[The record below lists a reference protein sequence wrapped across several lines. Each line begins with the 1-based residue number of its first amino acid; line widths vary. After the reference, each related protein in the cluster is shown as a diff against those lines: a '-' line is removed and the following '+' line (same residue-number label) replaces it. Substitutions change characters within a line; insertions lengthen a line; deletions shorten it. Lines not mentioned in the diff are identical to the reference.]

1 MNNFDIFSE
10 REKEVIDL
18 LVQGKSNKQIALQ
31 LKVSNRTVEFH
42 LSNIYSKLE
51 VSSRT
56 EAVLLLMKDAPLS
69 PEEAPVETTWRE
81 PTVLPNDES
90 SYNGGKAKKRQR
102 IPMKKRT
109 YYLIGS
115 GLLIVL
121 FLLLVFVIDPQQN
134 LKTFFAGIAGKN
146 PDGIPVEVATPQEDG
161 SIIHTV
167 KEGQTLWSIAAAYD
181 ITVDQLRLLN
191 YLPEDSDVIYEGQKF
206 YIRTPSTQEPTLP
219 SIVAPTPFYR
229 VQTSEAENTF
239 TQSMGSSTVNLVVK
253 WFYIDQ
259 NRVYLD
265 LVVSDFPLPQDFSPI
280 RIIDTQKINIYR
292 ADGSAVNL
300 DLDKTNF
307 GGGGGGGGEENA
319 TTEEDHFFNETL
331 DVPLSDTLQ
340 ENSQEETYLLD
351 IPVGGEITGED
362 GEIRTLPLITY
373 HIELKPFYKGQLTF
387 TTEKSAVIDNKTV
400 TFKGMEI
407 NPTSAAVLFCVFDP
421 QGSQWF
427 PTVHI
432 LYKGNIISGSGG
444 ALMNGDPSQEM
455 CYRLRYTRSF
465 QFDTADDPQTDISI
479 MVAKLT
485 KDQPERLPYELI
497 AHVQNALSEQGIE
510 FNYVIISHGSG
521 IEVTKKPAGMTEAEA
536 LSIIQKALTEEAT
549 SSDVLIFDLN

>member
-42 LSNIYSKLE
+42 LSNIYSKLG

-56 EAVLLLMKDAPLS
+56 EAVLLLMKDAPLN
-69 PEEAPVETTWRE
+69 PEEEPVENPWRE
-81 PTVLPNDES
+81 STALPDNKS
-90 SYNGGKAKKRQR
+90 LYNEEKSEKLQR
-102 IPMKKRT
+102 SPMKKHT

-115 GLLIVL
+115 GLLIAL
-121 FLLLVFVIDPQQN
+121 FLLLVLVIDPEQK
-134 LKTFFAGIAGKN
+134 LKTFFTGIAGKN
-146 PDGIPVEVATPQEDG
+146 SEVVPVEVATPQEDG

-191 YLPEDSDVIYEGQKF
+191 HLPEDSDVIYEGQKF
-206 YIRTPSTQEPTLP
+206 YIREP
-219 SIVAPTPFYR
+219 SIQTPALTSIVTPMPFYR

-239 TQSMGSSTVNLVVK
+239 TQRMGSSTVSLTVK

-259 NRVYLD
+259 SRLYLD
-265 LVVSDFPLPQDFSPI
+265 VVVSGFPVPADFEPLQIIDLSNVVIHQSDGSLIDLEHPI
-280 RIIDTQKINIYR
+280 RY
-292 ADGSAVNL
+292 
-300 DLDKTNF
+300 
-307 GGGGGGGGEENA
+307 GGGGGGGGEGAPEK
-319 TTEEDHFFNETL
+319 ETQSFEGTINVGL
-331 DVPLSDTLQ
+331 PVSPKI
-340 ENSQEETYLLD
+340 NSQEESYIMD
-351 IPVGGEITGED
+351 IPVGGEVYAED
-362 GEIRTLPLITY
+362 GEIRTLPTIPF
-373 HIELKPFYKGQLTF
+373 HIEVKPSYVGQLTF
-387 TTEKSAVIDNKTV
+387 TADESAVLDAKTV

-407 NPTSAAVLFCVFDP
+407 NPSSAVVLFCVFDP
-421 QGSQWF
+421 QGSQWL
-427 PTVHI
+427 PSIHL
-432 LYKGNIISGSGG
+432 LYKGNVFEQAGL
-444 ALMNGDPSQEM
+444 ALTDGDPSSQM
-455 CYRLRYTRSF
+455 CYRLYYTQPF
-465 QFDTADDPQTDISI
+465 QFDPEDDPRTAISI
-479 MVAKLT
+479 LVAKLT
-485 KDQPERLPYELI
+485 KDQPERLPYALI

>member
-1 MNNFDIFSE
+1 MNNLDIFSE
-10 REKEVIDL
+10 REKEVLDL
-18 LVQGKSNKQIALQ
+18 LIQGKSNKQIALH
-31 LKVSNRTVEFH
+31 LGVSNRTIEYH
-42 LSNIYSKLE
+42 LSNIYSKLG
-51 VSSRT
+51 VRSRA
-56 EAVLLLMKDAPLS
+56 EAILILMKDTSSKSEDVVKDNPL
-69 PEEAPVETTWRE
+69 RE
-81 PTVLPNDES
+81 SAVLPVNKS
-90 SYNGGKAKKRQR
+90 TYNEKKSKSPQR
-102 IPMKKRT
+102 ILMKKRP
-109 YYLIGS
+109 YFIAGL
-115 GLLIVL
+115 GLLI
-121 FLLLVFVIDPQQN
+121 
-134 LKTFFAGIAGKN
+134 IAL
-146 PDGIPVEVATPQEDG
+146 VATFILLKISDHSSDISQETHATNTPTTV
-161 SIIHTV
+161 SI
-167 KEGQTLWSIAAAYD
+167 S
-181 ITVDQLRLLN
+181 
-191 YLPEDSDVIYEGQKF
+191 
-206 YIRTPSTQEPTLP
+206 TPSPTKQ
-219 SIVAPTPFYR
+219 I
-229 VQTSEAENTF
+229 QTSMNANTF
-239 TQSMGSSTVNLVVK
+239 TQTIDSSVVSLTVK

-259 NRVYLD
+259 TRIYLD

-319 TTEEDHFFNETL
+319 TTEEDHFFNEIL

-340 ENSQEETYLLD
+340 ENSQEETYILD

-373 HIELKPFYKGQLTF
+373 HIELKPFYKGPLTF
-387 TTEKSAVIDNKTV
+387 ATEKSAVIDDKTI

-432 LYKGNIISGSGG
+432 LYNGNIISGSGG
-444 ALMNGDPSQEM
+444 ALMSGDPSQEM

-465 QFDTADDPQTDISI
+465 QFDTADDPKSDIFI

-497 AHVQNALSEQGIE
+497 ASAQNDLSERGIE
-510 FNYVIISHGSG
+510 FNYVVISHGAG
-521 IEVTKKPAGMTEAEA
+521 LEVTKKPAGMTETEA
-536 LSIIQKALTEEAT
+536 LTIIQNALSEEAT
-549 SSDVLIFDLN
+549 SSDVIIFDLN